1 MATLKTSRWVEPEP
15 KVNSLD
21 LREYTHFANSELLKI
36 LKCIPKL
43 GERGPWVAGGSVWRT
58 INNEPLTNCDVDI
71 FFTSKKHYEEGCM
84 AMIGYPYVNNILN
97 EKKNKWSTTYTVHVN
112 EGKFNKIIDIQFIG
126 TFFHKTLPKLLDSF
140 DFSVCQFGYDGSNMI
155 SGLYSVQDLQQRK
168 IRLLTLT
175 HPKTFLKHLSK
186 YLNNGF
192 TIQSDET
199 RKAAAL
205 MLDLNVWS
213 KTASKSNTVDYNEND
228 EQNTVAV
235 ENTDAPIQ
243 EHRRTAWNT
252 DWTTITTE
260 NVRPTDRLT
269 EELQRRFQNL
279 PVGVDTTVIPDVPF
293 MEPPTARP
301 TPVADG
307 LTEEIRRRFQNLA
320 MRENVDRTVAG
331 TEEIR
336 PTPEPARNET
346 GNGVYYANMQDRNI
360 TTDYTQQQIN
370 NIINNNNPEPN
381 VTRVDANYYTAVNM
395 TIPTNAVYEA
405 ETLRQILQRNINI

>member
-155 SGLYSVQDLQQRK
+155 SGMYSIQDLQQRK

-186 YLNNGF
+186 YLSNGF
-192 TIQSDET
+192 TITSDET
-199 RKAAAL
+199 KKAAAL
-205 MLDLNVWS
+205 MLDLNVWN
-213 KTASKSNTVDYNEND
+213 KTASKSNSVDYNEDDGENMVVAEEPVGGGDQRRRMWND
-228 EQNTVAV
+228 AFDT
-235 ENTDAPIQ
+235 
-243 EHRRTAWNT
+243 
-252 DWTTITTE
+252 
-260 NVRPTDRLT
+260 
-269 EELQRRFQNL
+269 RFQNL
-279 PVGVDTTVIPDVPF
+279 
-293 MEPPTARP
+293 E
-301 TPVADG
+301 
-307 LTEEIRRRFQNLA
+307 
-320 MRENVDRTVAG
+320 MRENVDRTVTG
-331 TEEIR
+331 TEAMP

-370 NIINNNNPEPN
+370 NIINNNPEPN

>member
-1 MATLKTSRWVEPEP
+1 MATLKTPRWVEPEP

-21 LREYTHFANSELLKI
+21 LREYTHFADSELLKI
-36 LKCIPKL
+36 LKCVPKL
-43 GERGPWVAGGSVWRT
+43 RERGPWVAGGSVWRT
-58 INNEPLTNCDVDI
+58 INNEPLTNCDIDI
-71 FFTSKKHYEEGCM
+71 FFTSKKHYEEGCR

-97 EKKNKWSTTYTVHVN
+97 EKKNKWNTTYTIHVN

-155 SGLYSVQDLQQRK
+155 SGMYSIQDLQQRK

-192 TIQSDET
+192 TIPSDET

-243 EHRRTAWNT
+243 EHRRTTWNT

-260 NVRPTDRLT
+260 NVLPTDRLT

-279 PVGVDTTVIPDVPF
+279 PVGVDATVIRND
-293 MEPPTARP
+293 
-301 TPVADG
+301 
-307 LTEEIRRRFQNLA
+307 
-320 MRENVDRTVAG
+320 
-331 TEEIR
+331 
-336 PTPEPARNET
+336 PEPAHIN
-346 GNGVYYANMQDRNI
+346 QDNP
-360 TTDYTQQQIN
+360 TPAATHVDN
-370 NIINNNNPEPN
+370 N
-381 VTRVDANYYTAVNM
+381 YTATMNM
-395 TIPTNAVYEA
+395 TIPTNAIYEA
-405 ETLRQILQRNINI
+405 ETLRQTLQ